1 MTHSIKR
8 NYISLEDKRVTL
20 HLKSEIETQEE
31 LFHDENVL
39 ENCMGPFF
47 ILVH

>member
-8 NYISLEDKRVTL
+8 NHKSLEDKRVTL
-20 HLKSEIETQEE
+20 HLKSGMETQEE

-39 ENCMGPFF
+39 VNSMGSFS